1 MSKEILKINSF
12 FKTALKSEVEQVKEK
27 IVLSERQEKIFD
39 MFYIKKVDI
48 GFIADSLYVSVS
60 VINEELRTIRK
71 KIIKII

>member
-1 MSKEILKINSF
+1 MSKEIRKINSF
-12 FKTALKSEVEQVKEK
+12 FKSALKHEVEQVKEK

-60 VINEELRTIRK
+60 VINEELKLIRNK
-71 KIIKII
+71 LLKAI

>member
-12 FKTALKSEVEQVKEK
+12 FKSALKHEVEQVKEK

-60 VINEELRTIRK
+60 VINEELKLIRNK
-71 KIIKII
+71 LLKAI